1 VGPAEVAELLRPF
14 QQMNSLLVMR
24 SVCSVIRVLR
34 KGGRL
39 AIANLPGTGSLLW
52 RLPRLNGAL
61 RTATRWRIAEL
72 VREKLVR

>member
-34 KGGRL
+34 KGVN
-39 AIANLPGTGSLLW
+39 AD
-52 RLPRLNGAL
+52 
-61 RTATRWRIAEL
+61 
-72 VREKLVR
+72 